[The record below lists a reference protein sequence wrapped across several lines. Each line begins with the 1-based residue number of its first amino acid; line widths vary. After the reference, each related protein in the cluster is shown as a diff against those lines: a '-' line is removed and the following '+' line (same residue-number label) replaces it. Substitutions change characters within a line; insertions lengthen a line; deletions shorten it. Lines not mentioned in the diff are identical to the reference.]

1 MDSLPFIVP
10 IAGVVFLANAL
21 WSCTLGCRVRHL
33 QRRVELLEDERAA
46 VRLQAVREKLEA
58 AAVLPQ
64 QVPVYYPPIQTQMGA
79 PPPYRPMP
87 MATAPPAVSFQRV

>member
-10 IAGVVFLANAL
+10 IAGAVFLANAL

-33 QRRVELLEDERAA
+33 QRRVEILEDERAA

-58 AAVLPQ
+58 PAVQ
-64 QVPVYYPPIQTQMGA
+64 TVPVYYPPIQTSIPIGA

-87 MATAPPAVSFQRV
+87 VATAPPAVSFQRV